1 MRHIYEWNGKKYPT
15 MAAVAQ
21 ASGTSIGAVFWHL
34 DNHGNL
40 NGLGKGLHHTFRP
53 VVACGVPFRSISRFA
68 AFIGRS
74 TSRVHY
80 RLNAGDQD
88 WIDRQYEA
96 ARRRVPG

>member
-1 MRHIYEWNGKKYPT
+1 MEWEKIPDDGGGSAGVRHQHRRG
-15 MAAVAQ
+15 VL
-21 ASGTSIGAVFWHL
+21 HL